1 MQNYKQF
8 VPLLGP
14 DGRWRAPNVPWKQK
28 TGRVTPEGPNLFS
41 MHS

>member
-14 DGRWRAPNVPWKQK
+14 DGRWRAPNVLWKQK